1 MRTLVVGR
9 LSAHRDRF
17 CLPARPPFSGRIT
30 AAIPPPT
37 AVPLIA
43 AMLEAVINDAREAG
57 EEEAAEKAM
66 QLLGGLWQRIVKT
79 PKLLRQLTEPLSEA
93 EWLRRYAP
101 KTEAEQAK
109 AKAVAMDWEAPDHGP
124 GHG

>member
-1 MRTLVVGR
+1 LKRVADTSDLN
-9 LSAHRDRF
+9 
-17 CLPARPPFSGRIT
+17 RIF
-30 AAIPPPT
+30 ADI
-37 AVPLIA
+37 AV
-43 AMLEAVINDAREAG
+43 LEAVISDAREAG
-57 EEEAAEKAM
+57 DEEAAEKAM
-66 QLLGGLWQRIVKT
+66 RLLGGLRKKIVET

-101 KTEAEQAK
+101 KTEAEQAE

>member
-1 MRTLVVGR
+1 MR
-9 LSAHRDRF
+9 
-17 CLPARPPFSGRIT
+17 
-30 AAIPPPT
+30 
-37 AVPLIA
+37 
-43 AMLEAVINDAREAG
+43 
-57 EEEAAEKAM
+57 
-66 QLLGGLWQRIVKT
+66 LLGGLWQRIVET

-101 KTEAEQAK
+101 KTEAERAE